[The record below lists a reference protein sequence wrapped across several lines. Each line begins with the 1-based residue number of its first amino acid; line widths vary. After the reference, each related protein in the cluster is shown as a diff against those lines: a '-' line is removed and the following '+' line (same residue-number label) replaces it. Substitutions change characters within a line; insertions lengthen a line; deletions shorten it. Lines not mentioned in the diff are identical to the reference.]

1 MALRHPPIDSD
12 AFLTY
17 LRSRIKGQDPIL
29 KDLAISL
36 QALESAQRPSRP
48 MASFLFVG
56 PHAVGKSE
64 LAKAVADFL
73 FEGRLSYFHCAELN
87 EPWSKARLIGAP
99 VDYIG
104 SEKGG
109 ALTRPVLENPR
120 RLFCMEEI
128 QRADPVILDLFGR
141 LLAEGQLTELGSDKI
156 VDFSQCI
163 LIFTSGSNA
172 VEVGRIQQEMTDY
185 DEIVKAVE
193 KQCGFVWCR
202 HSWYSRGAKVCL
214 RSSESAKSEFFR
226 PLFEGGIDRVFPLR
240 ELDSRA
246 FAEIGLGQFLKLA
259 DELGLSVE
267 FIAYES
273 LIDQLASKYQ
283 AQNTG
288 IRQWIGTIRN
298 RFYDDLI
305 AAKENG
311 ARGVKLRVGTD
322 GELSVLG

>member
-1 MALRHPPIDSD
+1 
-12 AFLTY
+12 
-17 LRSRIKGQDPIL
+17 
-29 KDLAISL
+29 
-36 QALESAQRPSRP
+36 
-48 MASFLFVG
+48 
-56 PHAVGKSE
+56 
-64 LAKAVADFL
+64 
-73 FEGRLSYFHCAELN
+73 
-87 EPWSKARLIGAP
+87 
-99 VDYIG
+99 
-104 SEKGG
+104 
-109 ALTRPVLENPR
+109 
-120 RLFCMEEI
+120 
-128 QRADPVILDLFGR
+128 
-141 LLAEGQLTELGSDKI
+141 
-156 VDFSQCI
+156 
-163 LIFTSGSNA
+163 
-172 VEVGRIQQEMTDY
+172 MTDY

-193 KQCGFVWCR
+193 KQ
-202 HSWYSRGAKVCL
+202 
-214 RSSESAKSEFFR
+214 SAKSEFFR
-226 PLFEGGIDRVFPLR
+226 PLFEGGIDRVFRLR

-322 GELSVLG
+322 GELFVLR

>member
-1 MALRHPPIDSD
+1 MALRHFPIDSD

-36 QALESAQRPSRP
+36 RALESALRASRP

-56 PHAVGKSE
+56 PYGVGKLE

-87 EPWSKARLIGAP
+87 EPWSKARLIGAR

-141 LLAEGQLTELGSDKI
+141 LLAEGHLTELGTDKI

-172 VEVGRIQQEMTDY
+172 VEVKRIQQEMTDY
-185 DEIVKAVE
+185 DEIVKVVE
-193 KQCGFVWCR
+193 KQ
-202 HSWYSRGAKVCL
+202 
-214 RSSESAKSEFFR
+214 SAQSEFFR
-226 PLFEGGIDRVFPLR
+226 PLFEGGIDRVFPFR

-259 DELGLSVE
+259 NELGLSVE

-288 IRQWIGTIRN
+288 IHQWIGTIYN

-305 AAKENG
+305 GAKENG